1 MIRSATITGILLIIL
16 SLSETAAQN
25 NQVLYHMDLPQN
37 HLLNPALRPGNSVY
51 AGLPAITGLKLNV
64 NNNFFNFSDVFI
76 AGNQPSDSIISFL
89 HPDYDVD
96 RFLAKVNDRN
106 YLEPQAAIQLLGL
119 GFSAGRDMYIFMD
132 LITRVEGNFVL
143 PGDLLR
149 LGLKGNEQF
158 VGRSIDLSSFRA
170 DIRAYNELGLGFSR
184 DITNRLRIGV
194 KGKLLFGIATG
205 SVNNK
210 SLGIKVNEDYSHT
223 LDADMTLNIS
233 GPVTVYTSQDNK
245 IDSIR
250 LDEERFDSSGNVI
263 GFLTTM
269 KNAGLGIDLGA
280 EYRITGRLT
289 LSASVTDL
297 GYIRWKSDITNLR
310 AESRFEFSGLNML
323 DVFNGTKTFE
333 ELGEETLDSLKNSLY
348 VTDTRKPFTTYLSA
362 GFSAGGKYNLTRS
375 FSLGLLSY
383 TRITGRHIREALTL
397 SANLNL
403 GNALS
408 TTVSYTASNNRYDNL
423 GAGVAFRAGIFQ
435 FYCIADRIPV
445 IWNKIVIDNGSFH
458 LPDSWNTIHAKLGM
472 NLVFGSFVKKK
483 QDKPMILVE

>member
-1 MIRSATITGILLIIL
+1 
-16 SLSETAAQN
+16 
-25 NQVLYHMDLPQN
+25 
-37 HLLNPALRPGNSVY
+37 
-51 AGLPAITGLKLNV
+51 
-64 NNNFFNFSDVFI
+64 
-76 AGNQPSDSIISFL
+76 
-89 HPDYDVD
+89 
-96 RFLAKVNDRN
+96 
-106 YLEPQAAIQLLGL
+106 
-119 GFSAGRDMYIFMD
+119 
-132 LITRVEGNFVL
+132 TRAEGNFVL

-170 DIRAYNELGLGFSR
+170 DIRAYNELGFGLSR

-205 SVNNK
+205 SVDNK
-210 SLGIKVNEDYSHT
+210 SLGITVNEDYSHT
-223 LDADMTLNIS
+223 LDADLTLNIS
-233 GPVTVYTSQDNK
+233 GPVTVYTSQDNR
-245 IDSIR
+245 IDSIK
-250 LDEERFDSSGNVI
+250 LDDERFDSSGNVI
-263 GFLTTM
+263 GFLTNR
-269 KNAGLGIDLGA
+269 KNTGLGIDLGA
-280 EYRITGRLT
+280 EYRVTSRLT

-333 ELGEETLDSLKNSLY
+333 ELGKEMLDSLKNSLY
-348 VTDTRKPFTTYLSA
+348 VTDTSKPFTTYLST
-362 GFSAGGKYNLTRS
+362 GFSAGGRYNLTRS

-383 TRITGRHIREALTL
+383 TRITGRQIREALTL

-408 TTVSYTASNNRYDNL
+408 TTLSYTASNNRYDNL

-445 IWNKIVIDNGSFH
+445 VWNKIVIDNGSFP
-458 LPDSWNTIHAKLGM
+458 LPESWNTIHAKLGM
-472 NLVFGSFVKKK
+472 NLVFGNVVKKK

>member
-51 AGLPAITGLKLNV
+51 VGLPAITGLKLNV

-76 AGNQPSDSIISFL
+76 AGSQPSDSIISFL

-106 YLEPQAAIQLLGL
+106 YLEPRAAIQLFGL

-132 LITRVEGNFVL
+132 LITRAEGNFVL

-170 DIRAYNELGLGFSR
+170 DIRAYNELGFGFSR
-184 DITNRLRIGV
+184 DITDRLRIGV

-205 SVNNK
+205 SVDNK

-245 IDSIR
+245 IDSIK

-269 KNAGLGIDLGA
+269 KNSGLGIDLGA

-310 AESRFEFSGLNML
+310 AESQFEFSGLNML

-348 VTDTRKPFTTYLSA
+348 VTDTRKPFTTYLST

-375 FSLGLLSY
+375 LSLGLLSY

-403 GNALS
+403 WNALS

-445 IWNKIVIDNGSFH
+445 VWNKIVIDNGSFT

-472 NLVFGSFVKKK
+472 NLVFGNFVKKK